1 MLVSTHY
8 MGEAERCHRIGYIS
22 YGKLLARGT
31 VEEVVAGAGLSTFV
45 AKGTSAAMATRIAGL
60 PGVDQVAP
68 FGLTLH
74 VVGRDGAALARSVA
88 RVAAETG
95 TRAEPAETSLED
107 VFIRLMS
114 VAEDTMA

>member
-1 MLVSTHY
+1 VHELV
-8 MGEAERCHRIGYIS
+8 AEDAAE
-22 YGKLLARGT
+22 LAL
-31 VEEVVAGAGLSTFV
+31 VEDREDPLGGAHG
-45 AKGTSAAMATRIAGL
+45 G
-60 PGVDQVAP
+60 
-68 FGLTLH
+68 
-74 VVGRDGAALARSVA
+74 VA